1 MSRVSSSGAGR
12 AEGLAGDGYGDIAGP
27 PALDRS
33 QPVNRTD
40 LTPWEESAS
49 LLPSTPAGQETLAP
63 LTRFL
68 GAALTVANPAWS
80 RDPLPGL
87 RALQRRLVDY
97 SLALDPEQRDD
108 SMAAILVVEDAVRL
122 RLRLQQMEL
131 ARHGADAEP
140 LLPTGAAA

>member
-1 MSRVSSSGAGR
+1 MSRIVSGGAGR
-12 AEGLAGDGYGDIAGP
+12 ADIPAGEAYADIAGP
-27 PALDRS
+27 PLLDRG
-33 QPVNRTD
+33 QPVNRSD

-49 LLPSTPAGQETLAP
+49 LPPATTAGQETLAP

-87 RALQRRLVDY
+87 RALQKRLVDY
-97 SLALDPEQRDD
+97 SLALAPEQRGE
-108 SMAAILVVEDAVRL
+108 SMDAIMVVEDAVRL

-131 ARHGADAEP
+131 TRYGDEP
-140 LLPTGAAA
+140 APQGEST